1 MSDVMQ
7 DDNGKAQA
15 QPEQEVDWLDLR
27 AEREARGLSLGQVSA
42 QLKLTPRQIEAIE
55 RGDLS
60 ALPGSA
66 FSRGFVR
73 NYARFLQLDPAPFLE
88 LIDAGEGR
96 EPVGISSP
104 MYSPGLGRMPSP
116 GNSRLSALPAVL
128 VVLLLACLLGLGWSF
143 HWFEAREDVALLDGS
158 EQLDPDVEVLANATG
173 SVPAAA
179 VSQEPVSGISL
190 VPAPSAL
197 LSAPVAQASAAPVSL
212 SDIPSVAVVAGQS
225 APVTRQVTASSSQS
239 NVSASRPSMS
249 APVTASQP
257 ALGGLP
263 RIVLGFEGESWVE
276 VRDATDKVVFA
287 RLNQA
292 GVVQEVQGSAPFVL
306 VIGNAPKV
314 KLSWKGKP
322 VDLAPYTKGDVARL
336 TVQ

>member
-1 MSDVMQ
+1 MQ
-7 DDNGKAQA
+7 DDIGKDQA
-15 QPEQEVDWLDLR
+15 LPEQEMDWLDLR

-88 LIDAGEGR
+88 LIDASEGR
-96 EPVGISSP
+96 EPAGMPSP

-116 GNSRLSALPAVL
+116 GNSRFSALPAVL
-128 VVLLLACLLGLGWSF
+128 IVLFLACLLGLGWSF
-143 HWFEAREDVALLDGS
+143 HWFEAREDAALLDGS
-158 EQLDPDVEVLANATG
+158 EQLDSEVGVLADVAG
-173 SVPAAA
+173 SIPAAA
-179 VSQEPVSGISL
+179 VFSQEPASGASPVPETGAL
-190 VPAPSAL
+190 V
-197 LSAPVAQASAAPVSL
+197 SAPMAQASAVPVPARQPEAS
-212 SDIPSVAVVAGQS
+212 SVAAVAGQS
-225 APVTRQVTASSSQS
+225 VPVVRQAIAPSSQS
-239 NVSASRPSMS
+239 NASTSRPSMS
-249 APVTASQP
+249 VPVTASQP
-257 ALGGLP
+257 VLGGLP